1 MIQEVSL
8 ERGQAIGEEL
18 MQVQREI
25 DLRQLKFARLASEF
39 ELSDY
44 YQEDGFTTPINWI
57 RFNCHLNQGAA
68 ADRVAVGD
76 CIEKLPQSL
85 EAMEAGEI
93 GFAHVVVMAR
103 TAEALP
109 DGFKEAELIND
120 AKKLTP
126 GRLYHVCEHYKHAKD
141 PAGFAQ
147 EQAEVVEKRKLEL
160 SAWPNGVLSLK
171 GYLDPIGGAALRS
184 ALEPLARIS
193 GADDHRERKQ
203 RLADA
208 LVELACGG
216 RKASLQV
223 TTSLETL
230 LGLAGAPAAETEFSL
245 PISSK
250 TVQRLACDCSITRI
264 LLDSESV
271 VIDVGRSKRTISAPA
286 MRALKARDGGCR
298 WPGCDRPPKWTEG
311 HHLAYWTRDL
321 GDSNLPNQI
330 LLCHR
335 HHWMV
340 HEGKWQIVK
349 QQDGTILTIPPT
361 TRFRP
366 WVRGPD

>member
-1 MIQEVSL
+1 L
-8 ERGQAIGEEL
+8 K
-18 MQVQREI
+18 
-25 DLRQLKFARLASEF
+25 QLQFAKLAAHFCASN
-39 ELSDY
+39 Y
-44 YQEDGFTTPINWI
+44 YEDEGFTTPINWI

-76 CIEKLPQSL
+76 FVEKLPQSL
-85 EAMEAGEI
+85 QAMESGEI

-103 TAEALP
+103 TAEAVP
-109 DGFKEAELIND
+109 AGFHEADLIAQ
-120 AKKLTP
+120 AKQQTP
-126 GRLYHVCEHYKHAKD
+126 GRLHHICQHYRHAKD

-160 SAWPNGVLSLK
+160 SPWPNGVLSFK

-193 GADDHRERKQ
+193 GADDHREREQ

-216 RKASLQV
+216 RKASLQI
-223 TTSLETL
+223 TSSLETL
-230 LGLAGAPAAETEFSL
+230 LGLPGAPAAETEFSL

-250 TVQRLACDCSITRI
+250 TVERLACDCSITRI

-271 VIDVGRSKRTISAPA
+271 VIDVGRSKRTISGPA
-286 MRALKARDGGCR
+286 MRALKARDKHCR

-311 HHLAYWTRDL
+311 HHIAHWARDG

-335 HHWMV
+335 HHWLV
-340 HEGKWQIVK
+340 HEGNWQLVK
-349 QQDGTILTIPPT
+349 QEDGTILTIAPT
-361 TRFRP
+361 TRFGP

>member
-1 MIQEVSL
+1 MLQEVSI

-18 MQVQREI
+18 MQVQQEI
-25 DLRQLKFARLASEF
+25 DLGQLKFARLAADFCASN
-39 ELSDY
+39 Y
-44 YQEDGFTTPINWI
+44 YEEEGFTTPINWI

-68 ADRVAVGD
+68 ADRIAVGE
-76 CIEKLPQSL
+76 CLEKLPQSVQ
-85 EAMEAGEI
+85 AMESGEI

-103 TAEALP
+103 TAESVP
-109 DGFKEAELIND
+109 DGFKEADLMVD

-126 GRLYHVCEHYKHAKD
+126 GRLHHVCEHYKHAKD

-147 EQAEVVEKRKLEL
+147 EQADIVEHRKLEL
-160 SAWPNGVLSLK
+160 SPWPNGVLSFK

-184 ALEPLARIS
+184 ALEPLARVS
-193 GADDHRERKQ
+193 GADDHRERGQ

-230 LGLAGAPAAETEFSL
+230 LGACGAPAAETEFSL

-250 TVQRLACDCSITRI
+250 TVERLACDCSITRI

-298 WPGCDRPPKWTEG
+298 WPGCERPPKWTEG
-311 HHLAYWTRDL
+311 HHIGFWMKG

-340 HEGKWQIVK
+340 HEGNWQLVK
-349 QQDGTILTIPPT
+349 QEDGTILTIPPT
-361 TRFRP
+361 TRFRH
-366 WVRGPD
+366 WARGPD